1 MGRVHRRLKHL
12 VFPTY
17 ELHPVNP
24 GGAGVLLAGAVR
36 LLARA
41 GHRVTVLCAFDDA
54 KVERARALFA
64 LEPLGPGRVDLVAL
78 GSLESDP
85 PPSGD
90 VFEVNSERFARGL
103 ERLAEAGPIDYVE
116 FPEYAGMAL
125 ATLRRH
131 RAGFLPRTLVA
142 LRIHGSLE
150 FIDRAEGV
158 APDSARLGMWNME
171 REALELADAL
181 LSPSD
186 ALGRHY
192 ASTYG
197 LDVRRLVVS
206 PPPMEELLLGLAPGP
221 RLPDPGHFLFYG
233 KLQEVK
239 GCVQFAAAA
248 VRLLLDAPGG
258 GFRFT
263 FIGRDVACAKHACM
277 TSECIAR
284 VIPES
289 VREAFEF
296 VPDID
301 RLALGQHVRRPVAA
315 VVPSRFETFCLA
327 AHELRAV
334 GLPLIVP
341 RIPGF
346 VDWLNEATGCVQ
358 YDGTTN
364 GLTHAMRR
372 VHDDASLRLEL
383 ERAPAPRYP
392 PFVQAYERL
401 LGEPVAGLPREA

>member
-24 GGAGVLLAGAVR
+24 GGAGVLLSGAAR

-41 GHRVTVLCAFDDA
+41 GHRVTLLCDFADA
-54 KVERARALFA
+54 EIERARDLFA
-64 LEPLGPGRVDLVAL
+64 VEPLGPGRVDLVSLRSLDPGPAQT
-78 GSLESDP
+78 GS
-85 PPSGD
+85 

-103 ERLAEAGPIDYVE
+103 ARLAEAGPIDYVE

-131 RAGFLPRTLVA
+131 RAGFLPQTRVA

-158 APDSARLGMWNME
+158 TPDPARLAMWEME
-171 REALELADAL
+171 REGLRLADAL
-181 LSPSD
+181 LAPSD

-192 ASTYG
+192 ASTHG
-197 LDVRRLVVS
+197 LDRRLVVVS
-206 PPPMEELLLGLAPGP
+206 PPPMEELLLGLSPAS
-221 RLPDPGHFLFYG
+221 RLPDPAHFLFYG

-248 VRLLLDAPGG
+248 ARLLLDSTDR

-263 FIGRDVACAKHACM
+263 FIGRDVPCVKHACM
-277 TSECIAR
+277 TSSCIAR
-284 VIPES
+284 AVPES
-289 VREAFEF
+289 LHEAFDF
-296 VPDID
+296 VPGID
-301 RLALGQHVRRPVAA
+301 RLALAQHARRPVAA

-358 YDGTTN
+358 YDGTAN
-364 GLTHAMRR
+364 GLAHAMRR
-372 VHDDASLRLEL
+372 VHDDASLRLDL
-383 ERAPAPRYP
+383 EHAPTPSYP
-392 PFVQAYERL
+392 PFVDAYERL
-401 LGEPVAGLPREA
+401 LREPAAAMPREA